1 MPTSAVADQ
10 KGMGTGCYLGTDLG
24 QVLVHRLGV
33 DRRHD
38 DRGPDASGW
47 ADRAEDMNGA
57 MPIIAY
63 HRRA

>member
-1 MPTSAVADQ
+1 
-10 KGMGTGCYLGTDLG
+10 MGTGCYLGTDLG
-24 QVLVHRLGV
+24 QVLVHRRGV

-47 ADRAEDMNGA
+47 ADRAEETNGV